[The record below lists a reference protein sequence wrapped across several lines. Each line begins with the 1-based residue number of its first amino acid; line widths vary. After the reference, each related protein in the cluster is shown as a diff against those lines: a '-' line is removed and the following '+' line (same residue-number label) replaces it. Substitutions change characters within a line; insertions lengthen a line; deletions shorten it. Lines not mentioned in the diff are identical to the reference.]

1 MLCSCTTKSSRSLLP
16 ELTFW
21 TDQDKQMTPVI
32 EALLVAFLAGTVASV
47 VSGYINRG
55 IARVKRRRKLKK
67 RPPAGNGES
76 S

>member
-1 MLCSCTTKSSRSLLP
+1 
-16 ELTFW
+16 
-21 TDQDKQMTPVI
+21 MTPVI
-32 EALLVAFLAGTVASV
+32 EALLVAFLAGTIASV

-67 RPPAGNGES
+67 RPRPDDATGDTS